1 MTKPQIEAL
10 LALYESARGPD
21 GDLQDVARTALAAL
35 AERDAALA
43 RLDTACEAH
52 NDRQQALDVALAEGG
67 PE

>member
-43 RLDTACEAH
+43 RPARVRDIT
-52 NDRQQALDVALAEGG
+52 LDVALAEGG